1 MTLLQ
6 TDPAAV
12 PSMADL
18 MTAMGDLR
26 SVAKVGEGSYG
37 EAFRLGRWAWGGKG
51 GRQCEGRG
59 LEGTR
64 LASNAHFHVY
74 HNNCGSG
81 YFTRIAF

>member
-1 MTLLQ
+1 MPLPLLQ

-37 EAFRLGRWAWGGKG
+37 EAFRLGRY
-51 GRQCEGRG
+51 
-59 LEGTR
+59 
-64 LASNAHFHVY
+64 S
-74 HNNCGSG
+74 GSG
-81 YFTRIAF
+81 ERGGVRGQWGSALWAGGPLTLSLVEE

>member
-1 MTLLQ
+1 MSVTLLQ

-37 EAFRLGRWAWGGKG
+37 EAFRLGRY
-51 GRQCEGRG
+51 
-59 LEGTR
+59 
-64 LASNAHFHVY
+64 S
-74 HNNCGSG
+74 GSG
-81 YFTRIAF
+81 ERGGGAGAGVSE